1 MCTPGFSFI
10 MPTYNRAFCIC
21 NAIDSVLAQNYDNL
35 ELIIVDDGST
45 DGTEE
50 LIKKKYLSEL
60 SSGKIRYVFGEHKGV
75 CPARNVG
82 LKNARK
88 EWIAYIDSDNTIVSD
103 FIQTYRKAMRWH
115 PWKKIFYA
123 QYKGN
128 TSGIVSGKKFSRKSL
143 IKGNYIDM
151 GALVH
156 AREVYEKLGGFDESL
171 TRLVDY
177 DLVLTYTE
185 HYKPYFIKKVVVHYN
200 DAQDHKRIS
209 NTGIDVAIENAKK
222 IIAKHFSQEERDKY
236 LGDNYFEQFKKQEK
250 NN

>member
-1 MCTPGFSFI
+1 
-10 MPTYNRAFCIC
+10 
-21 NAIDSVLAQNYDNL
+21 
-35 ELIIVDDGST
+35 
-45 DGTEE
+45 
-50 LIKKKYLSEL
+50 
-60 SSGKIRYVFGEHKGV
+60 
-75 CPARNVG
+75 
-82 LKNARK
+82 
-88 EWIAYIDSDNTIVSD
+88 
-103 FIQTYRKAMRWH
+103 
-115 PWKKIFYA
+115 
-123 QYKGN
+123 
-128 TSGIVSGKKFSRKSL
+128 
-143 IKGNYIDM
+143 M